1 VRRVVVALLCAW
13 VSGSAVGV
21 WAQQTPTTQQP
32 VFRAGVQLVRVD
44 AVVTDAAGNPVH
56 GLTPDAFEVFD
67 RGRPQPIATFA
78 EVQHVAP
85 TAVSLAHRDV
95 ASNTVSDAGRLVVL
109 VLDDFHIRKEWT
121 DRARNVARDF
131 VLSLGDDATIALLST
146 TGHYNVELTEDRTR
160 ILEAI
165 DRFVGGEYKLEYRA
179 PGPSADSARYHDS
192 APGIDPALATYLHL
206 GGGLPSP
213 PSSILIAHG
222 RDGCGTGS
230 LEGVVYDSA
239 SLFKLLE
246 RAARVLGTED
256 SRHKA
261 FVWVSTGVGFGMQ
274 GLPNAI
280 DAMRRAGVVTYAI
293 DPVGTGS
300 AVPGAAYHGL
310 DSPCPTPWDVV
321 ADAKRS
327 SLTTTSRQSGGI
339 AIVNDDDLA
348 GGVRRI
354 VQDLDAY
361 YLLGFYPEDAVT
373 SGARSLVV
381 KVTRP
386 DLMVRSRV
394 SYTLA
399 TPPSRKLADPLGALS
414 AGLVPKRDLPLRLY
428 AVAMPTPTK
437 SARVVVTLEVTGPQS
452 SLTSASGQV
461 VDTLKYAIYVVDL
474 DKGAVVRSIAN
485 DAKVSRDLP
494 APLDRV
500 ASQTTRVTY
509 AVETSL
515 SLPPGQYQLRASAT
529 SASLATGGSVY
540 LPLDVP
546 DFSKAP
552 LALSGIVLGYADGPR
567 VPVGRTSAPIPPGA
581 ARLASATSSG
591 VLPFAPSLSREFVTS
606 DTLRVYCEVAQQHHP
621 TAGRATIQLVD
632 TSDRIVTTLDVQF
645 PARDRHHVDVEV
657 PLRDL
662 AAGAYRVRVTAT
674 DGTHT
679 TQREVGVSVK

>member
-1 VRRVVVALLCAW
+1 VSVSCSYARASADPRSDSGRNSPHRR
-13 VSGSAVGV
+13 SS
-21 WAQQTPTTQQP
+21 QF
-32 VFRAGVQLVRVD
+32 FRAGVQLVRVD
-44 AVVTDAAGNPVH
+44 AVVTDAGGNPVH

-67 RGRPQPIATFA
+67 RGTPQPIATFA
-78 EVQHVAP
+78 EIQHLAP
-85 TAVSLAHRDV
+85 PAVSLAHRDV
-95 ASNTVSDAGRLVVL
+95 ASNLVSDAGRLVVL

-121 DRARNVARDF
+121 GSARNVARDF

-146 TGHYNVELTEDRTR
+146 TGHSNVELTEDRTR

-165 DRFVGGEYKLEYRA
+165 DRFVGSEYKLEYHA

-192 APGIDPALATYLHL
+192 APGVDPALAAYLHL

-256 SRHKA
+256 NRHKA

-274 GLPNAI
+274 GLPSAI
-280 DAMRRAGVVTYAI
+280 DAMRRAGVATYAI

-300 AVPGAAYHGL
+300 VVPGGAYHGL
-310 DSPCPTPWDVV
+310 GSPCPTPWDFV

-327 SLTTTSRQSGGI
+327 SLTMTSRQSGGI
-339 AIVNDDDLA
+339 AIVNDDDLT

-373 SGARSLVV
+373 PGARSLVV

-386 DLMVRSRV
+386 DLTVRSRV
-394 SYTLA
+394 SYALAA
-399 TPPSRKLADPLGALS
+399 TPPKTPPDPLGALS
-414 AGLVPKRDLPLRLY
+414 AGLVSKSDLPLRLY
-428 AVAMPTPTK
+428 AVAMPSQTK
-437 SARVVVTLEVTGPQS
+437 NPRVVAALEVTGPQS
-452 SLTSASGQV
+452 SLTSASGQI
-461 VDTLKYAIYVVDL
+461 VDTLKYAVYAVDL
-474 DKGAVVRSIAN
+474 DKGTVVRSIAN
-485 DAKVSRDLP
+485 DAKVSRRLP
-494 APLDRV
+494 APPDRM
-500 ASQTTRVTY
+500 ASPRTRVTY

-515 SLPPGQYQLRASAT
+515 SLPPGHYQLRASAT
-529 SASLATGGSVY
+529 SAALATGGSVY

-567 VPVGRTSAPIPPGA
+567 VPVGRTSAPNPPSV
-581 ARLASATSSG
+581 ARLPSPVSVG
-591 VLPFAPSLSREFVTS
+591 VLPFDPSLSREFATT
-606 DTLRVYCEVAQQHHP
+606 DTLRVYCQVARQDS
-621 TAGRATIQLVD
+621 ATIARVTIETVD
-632 TSDRIVTTLDVQF
+632 TSERVVASLAVQV
-645 PARDRHHVDVEV
+645 PARDRGNVDVEL

-662 AAGAYRVRVTAT
+662 AAGSYRIRVTAA
-674 DGTHT
+674 DGTHS
-679 TQREVGVSVK
+679 TQREVGVSVR